1 MPPKRAKK
9 GAISQTEK
17 AIADTQAAVEE
28 ATQHAVREQD
38 TQSDAVDAETQVDA
52 DPQSDAGV
60 TSSEHVDSSNANV
73 ADGAMVSTADDAD
86 DADDDAGAAT
96 PATEVTTDDEA
107 DAEPDAQPKVA
118 HKKGA
123 IAGKKMPATTT
134 KNEDGSEKKIRK
146 KKRKN
151 DPTNF
156 HAYIHEV
163 QKEMYPT
170 LSMSKTAMCI
180 MNDFTNG
187 KHLYPYCRDSF
198 QSVQEAEES
207 YAPGS
212 RHPVR
217 VSNIAPFPPFI
228 LCLAA
233 SFLSSPCH
241 FIGSTVIHV
250 LLD

>member
-9 GAISQTEK
+9 GAIGQTEK

-52 DPQSDAGV
+52 DP
-60 TSSEHVDSSNANV
+60 H
-73 ADGAMVSTADDAD
+73 
-86 DADDDAGAAT
+86 
-96 PATEVTTDDEA
+96 
-107 DAEPDAQPKVA
+107 
-118 HKKGA
+118 
-123 IAGKKMPATTT
+123 
-134 KNEDGSEKKIRK
+134 EKKIRK

-156 HAYIHEV
+156 HAYIHKV

-187 KHLYPYCRDSF
+187 K
-198 QSVQEAEES
+198 
-207 YAPGS
+207 
-212 RHPVR
+212 
-217 VSNIAPFPPFI
+217 
-228 LCLAA
+228 
-233 SFLSSPCH
+233 
-241 FIGSTVIHV
+241 
-250 LLD
+250 

>member
-28 ATQHAVREQD
+28 ATQSAVREQD

-73 ADGAMVSTADDAD
+73 ADGAMASTADDAD

-156 HAYIHEV
+156 HAYIHKDICTRIAETASSLCKK
-163 QKEMYPT
+163 QKKAT
-170 LSMSKTAMCI
+170 LQAHDIQCATKLVIGGQLA
-180 MNDFTNG
+180 
-187 KHLYPYCRDSF
+187 KHAITEGTKAIRQYNRNTGHNYR
-198 QSVQEAEES
+198 
-207 YAPGS
+207 
-212 RHPVR
+212 
-217 VSNIAPFPPFI
+217 
-228 LCLAA
+228 
-233 SFLSSPCH
+233 
-241 FIGSTVIHV
+241 
-250 LLD
+250 

>member
-28 ATQHAVREQD
+28 ATQHAVREQEP
-38 TQSDAVDAETQVDA
+38 QSDAVDAETQVDA

-60 TSSEHVDSSNANV
+60 TSSEHIDSSNANV
-73 ADGAMVSTADDAD
+73 ADGAMASTADDAD

-156 HAYIHEV
+156 HAYIHKV

-187 KHLYPYCRDSF
+187 NLCKKQKKATLQAHDIQCATKLVIGGQLAKHAITEGTKAIRQYNRNTGHNYR
-198 QSVQEAEES
+198 
-207 YAPGS
+207 
-212 RHPVR
+212 
-217 VSNIAPFPPFI
+217 
-228 LCLAA
+228 
-233 SFLSSPCH
+233 
-241 FIGSTVIHV
+241 
-250 LLD
+250 

>member
-28 ATQHAVREQD
+28 ATQSAVREQD
-38 TQSDAVDAETQVDA
+38 PQSDAVDAETQVDA

-73 ADGAMVSTADDAD
+73 ADGAMASTADDAD

-156 HAYIHEV
+156 HAYIHKV

-187 KHLYPYCRDSF
+187 NLCKKQKKATLQAHDIQRATKLVIGGQLAKHAITEGTKAIRQYNRNTGHNYR
-198 QSVQEAEES
+198 
-207 YAPGS
+207 
-212 RHPVR
+212 
-217 VSNIAPFPPFI
+217 
-228 LCLAA
+228 
-233 SFLSSPCH
+233 
-241 FIGSTVIHV
+241 
-250 LLD
+250 